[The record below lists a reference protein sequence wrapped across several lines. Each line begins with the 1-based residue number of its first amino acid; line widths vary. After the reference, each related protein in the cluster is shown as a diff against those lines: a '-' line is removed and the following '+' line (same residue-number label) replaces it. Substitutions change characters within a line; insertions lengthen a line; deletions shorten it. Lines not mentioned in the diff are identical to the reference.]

1 MPEDEYARAKLEEHA
16 KRLDRNDTLFDRLF
30 AALDSMNSW
39 RAHTVCTSSLAPP
52 WSAGW
57 RFALSR
63 SFSRGRWRM
72 DDIIIPLLLLAA
84 LVIVALNDPARKKM
98 KRDCNALKNSITMRK
113 TPGVSTR
120 RSGGG

>member
-1 MPEDEYARAKLEEHA
+1 
-16 KRLDRNDTLFDRLF
+16 
-30 AALDSMNSW
+30 
-39 RAHTVCTSSLAPP
+39 
-52 WSAGW
+52 
-57 RFALSR
+57 
-63 SFSRGRWRM
+63 M